1 MKRGIN
7 ISDEFNAAVEE
18 YQKARKLRSWNAAL
32 IELAAI
38 GIDKTFGII
47 VRPSG
52 TWGGD
57 HRSEHFRQQETS
69 IVEHLEVELLV
80 LPPLADDDAPAE

>member
-1 MKRGIN
+1 MKRGIS
-7 ISDEFNAAVEE
+7 ISDDFDAAVTE

-47 VRPSG
+47 VRPVG
-52 TWGGD
+52 AWGGD
-57 HRSEHFRQQETS
+57 HRSERFRQQAAS
-69 IVEHLEVELLV
+69 IVEHLDVELLG
-80 LPPLADDDAPAE
+80 LPPLADDDPAE

>member
-1 MKRGIN
+1 MAIIKRGIS
-7 ISDEFNAAVEE
+7 ISDEFNGAVEE

-47 VRPSG
+47 VRPAG
-52 TWGGD
+52 KWGGD
-57 HRSEHFRQQETS
+57 HRSEHFRQQAAS
-69 IVEHLEVELLV
+69 IVEHLDIELLG
-80 LPPLADDDAPAE
+80 LPPLADDD